1 MHFNFKVWDTTT
13 GERVEHD
20 AGLHGLANEYARI
33 EALRDDDG
41 LNVVSKDEWDD
52 FDAVKSENCNRW
64 YDDLDVSNSDTIKS
78 EESDSRYIADDK
90 DYISRYIDEQLS
102 KDAAADATTPKLPIR
117 LKKATATH
125 KPPTVRRKKPK
136 RLWKCDSC
144 TTLCYS
150 RSAFVIHT
158 RIHTG
163 VKPYT
168 CDMCGHSFAQTS
180 CLKTHL
186 RTHTGEKPH
195 VCMRCGKHYATAS
208 ELRIHERAH
217 RGERPYLCSTC
228 GKAFVSS
235 SNLRQHEA
243 THIVARR
250 HACPTCD
257 KTFVTYSHLT
267 RHQKIHSGLRP
278 HVCYVCGKSFSR
290 GHHLTRHERALHPS
304 NVV

>member
-1 MHFNFKVWDTTT
+1 MWDTTT
-13 GERVEHD
+13 GERIELGARQH
-20 AGLHGLANEYARI
+20 GELHEYACVK
-33 EALRDDDG
+33 ELREDGG
-41 LNVVSKDEWDD
+41 LNEATKDDWDD
-52 FDAVKSENCNRW
+52 FDAVKTENYNSW
-64 YDDLDVSNSDTIKS
+64 YQDSDVSNSATIKS
-78 EESDSRYIADDK
+78 EECDSQYIVDK

-102 KDAAADATTPKLPIR
+102 KDADGITTSTTKIPIR
-117 LKKATATH
+117 LKKASAIH
-125 KPPTVRRKKPK
+125 KQVMPSVRRKKPK
-136 RLWKCDSC
+136 RMWKCDSC

-150 RSAFVIHT
+150 HSAFKVHT

-186 RTHTGEKPH
+186 RTHTGEKPFA
-195 VCMRCGKHYATAS
+195 CTRCGKRYATMS

-235 SNLRQHEA
+235 SNLRQHET
-243 THIVARR
+243 THIVARV
-250 HACPTCD
+250 HACPTCA

-267 RHQKIHSGLRP
+267 RHRKIHTGIRP
-278 HVCYVCGKSFSR
+278 HMCSVCGKSFSR
-290 GHHLTRHERALHPS
+290 GHHLTRHERTLHPS
-304 NVV
+304 NV